1 MIEIW
6 GGWGLFQELLTTV
19 SLIGEKHSVSISNVA
34 TRWVLDHDY
43 VGAVIVGA
51 RMGIS
56 DHTEENLAVY
66 GWRLDDEDHAMLERV
81 LEKSKRKELFLGM
94 GDCAGEFRQSD

>member
-1 MIEIW
+1 MINLW
-6 GGWGLFQELLTTV
+6 GGWDLFQKLLSALQT
-19 SLIGEKHSVSISNVA
+19 IGQKHSVTISNVA

-56 DHTEENLAVY
+56 EHVQENLAVY
-66 GWRLDDEDHAMLERV
+66 GWKLDEEDHASINAIQAQ
-81 LEKSKRKELFLGM
+81 SKKEELFIGM
-94 GDCAGEFRQSD
+94 GDCAGEFRQ